1 VLISSENRIFIVCI
15 TGLIQVM
22 EYFVTGI
29 GTDVGKTVVSALLCE
44 ILGADYWKPVQ
55 SGTQGGTDSEAI
67 SYLLGSAARI
77 WPEAYCLR
85 EPISPHAAAYL
96 EGVEIEAAKLR
107 LPAAKRPLIIEG
119 AGGVHVPLN
128 NHQTFL
134 DVLQVWDIPV
144 IIVSRNYLGSINHTL
159 LTIEVLQQ
167 RGIPIAGLIFN
178 GSPTPLSEMV
188 IASYSHLTVL
198 GHVPE
203 AESIDRNFIVQQAA
217 ELGPEL
223 LLKLRER
230 HPLNVDVELARRLII
245 G

>member
-1 VLISSENRIFIVCI
+1 
-15 TGLIQVM
+15 M

-55 SGTQGGTDSEAI
+55 SGAQSGTDSETLAT
-67 SYLLGSAARI
+67 LLGSDARI
-77 WPEAYCLR
+77 WPEAYCLQ

-96 EGVEIEAAKLR
+96 EGIEIEAAKLR
-107 LPAAKRPLIIEG
+107 FPKTRRPLIVEG
-119 AGGVHVPLN
+119 AGGVHVPVN

-134 DVLQVWDIPV
+134 DLLQVWDIPV

-178 GSPTPLSEMV
+178 GAATPLSEKV

-203 AESIDRNFIVQQAA
+203 APCVDRQFIQQQAA

-223 LLKLRER
+223 LMKLRER
-230 HPLNVDVELARRLII
+230 HPLNVEIELARRLII

>member
-1 VLISSENRIFIVCI
+1 
-15 TGLIQVM
+15 M

-55 SGTQGGTDSEAI
+55 SGAQGGTDSETI
-67 SYLLGSAARI
+67 SRLISDTGHI
-77 WPEAYCLR
+77 WPEAYCLK

-96 EGVEIEAAKLR
+96 KGIKIEVGKLS
-107 LPAAKRPLIIEG
+107 LPKVRRPLIVEG

-128 NHQTFL
+128 NNQTFL
-134 DVLQVWDIPV
+134 DLLQVWDIPV

-167 RGIPIAGLIFN
+167 RGIPIAGIVFN
-178 GSPTPLSEMV
+178 GSSTPLSEMV
-188 IASYSHLTVL
+188 IASYSHLTIL

-203 AESIDRNFIVQQAA
+203 VETVDRNFVVKQATA
-217 ELGPEL
+217 WAPEL
-223 LLKLRER
+223 LTKLHER
-230 HPLNVDVELARRLII
+230 HPLNVEIELARRLII
-245 G
+245 E